1 MAAASLRLFCGGGRR
16 ARGLLLGR
24 RLRVCTARGIVHR
37 MGVDYRF
44 LFYDGRSCSARR
56 RSTRRPTPR
65 RGVVLALELASTAG
79 SVGAKAQSR
88 TALAPPASWPSTAK
102 GLYRCRISANRANA
116 RNRTSIEPNTVQPWY
131 NRTTSPKLTRLK
143 SHYSLQST
151 LCELSLRPTEAGGG
165 SFDGVQGFVW
175 LAREPT
181 TSCTT
186 NAATSGLLQ

>member
-1 MAAASLRLFCGGGRR
+1 MV
-16 ARGLLLGR
+16 R
-24 RLRVCTARGIVHR
+24 RLRVYSERDCSSHGFDLPFGFDFVRLFSREPRG
-37 MGVDYRF
+37 MPG
-44 LFYDGRSCSARR
+44 
-56 RSTRRPTPR
+56 
-65 RGVVLALELASTAG
+65 
-79 SVGAKAQSR
+79 
-88 TALAPPASWPSTAK
+88 
-102 GLYRCRISANRANA
+102 A

>member
-1 MAAASLRLFCGGGRR
+1 MYSERDCSSHGFDLPFGSILYSIIQ
-16 ARGLLLGR
+16 RG
-24 RLRVCTARGIVHR
+24 AE
-37 MGVDYRF
+37 
-44 LFYDGRSCSARR
+44 
-56 RSTRRPTPR
+56 PR
-65 RGVVLALELASTAG
+65 ECEV
-79 SVGAKAQSR
+79 
-88 TALAPPASWPSTAK
+88 
-102 GLYRCRISANRANA
+102 NRNV
-116 RNRTSIEPNTVQPWY
+116 RSIEPNTVQPWY